1 MDVKRIALPRPE
13 PSKAIRSISSVL
25 LVGIIG
31 FAIPF
36 SRPVFQAMTPIVIL
50 LAVIGS
56 IHYHDG
62 DRNLKMIL
70 VSLFIL
76 LAGFSIEV
84 IGVKTGIIFGTYSY
98 GKVLGPKIMGTPVII
113 GLNWLLLIYTAR
125 AMVEYWDTSEW
136 IKVPV
141 VAILVTA
148 FDIVLEPVAIKLGF
162 WSWEAIQVPLQNYLA
177 WFGIALIFSSLMTL
191 SKVKL
196 MNEMGGPLFF
206 MLFLFFLV
214 LNIVILFI

>member
-1 MDVKRIALPRPE
+1 MDIKRIAIPRPE
-13 PSKAIRSISSVL
+13 PSKAIRSVSSVL

-31 FAIPF
+31 FAIPL
-36 SRPVFQAMTPIVIL
+36 SRPVFQAMTPLVIL
-50 LAVIGS
+50 LAVLGS

-62 DRNLKMIL
+62 DRNLKMVIL
-70 VSLFIL
+70 SVFIFM
-76 LAGFSIEV
+76 AGFSVEAL
-84 IGVKTGIIFGTYSY
+84 GVKTGIIFGSYRY
-98 GKVLGPKIMGTPVII
+98 GKVLGPKVMGTPLII
-113 GLNWLLLIYTAR
+113 GLNWLLLVYTAR
-125 AMVEYWDTSEW
+125 AMIEYWDTSEW

-162 WSWEAIQVPLQNYLA
+162 WSWEAIQVPLQNYIA
-177 WFGIALIFSSLMTL
+177 WFVIALIFSSLMAI

>member
-56 IHYHDG
+56 IRYHDG

-98 GKVLGPKIMGTPVII
+98 GKVLGPKLMGTPVII